1 MELEGVRGIGPQEGM
16 LRLEILF
23 THFKIIFFSFFNF
36 KITIIIVGGGFKLPL
51 FVINNNH
58 KSSPNGRVTERIH

>member
-51 FVINNNH
+51 F
-58 KSSPNGRVTERIH
+58 KTLFS